1 MEKLKEIVTQSIEK
15 QFKDGSV
22 NEIIDKAVH
31 DAIKQIITDTFGW
44 TGEARKY
51 LKERI
56 DNIMLGALQDTDF
69 EEYVATIKNII
80 NKAIPETALEE
91 YKTFVEGLQ
100 YTLGKKTEKFQ
111 KVTLSQLLEEYAK
124 WVEKQSFSYDDC
136 ETVEEGYA
144 SLTCSVEHVEE
155 EEKNIY
161 VKPTHYLDFR
171 VLGVDCPPSDYDI
184 KIEITDNYDHNFRI
198 KTNYELRDYR
208 SLNPFELYLL
218 ELENNYAT
226 IILNEEGLEQD
237 IEVEVEY

>member
-1 MEKLKEIVTQSIEK
+1 MEKLKELVNQSIEK
-15 QFKDGSV
+15 QFEDGRVS
-22 NEIIDKAVH
+22 EIIDNAVC
-31 DAIKQIITDTFGW
+31 DAVKQVIKDTFGW
-44 TGEARKY
+44 NGKARTY

-56 DNIMLGALQDTDF
+56 DEIMLSALKDTDF
-69 EEYVATIKNII
+69 ESYVATIKNII

-124 WVEKQSFSYDDC
+124 WVEKQSFSYDEC
-136 ETVEEGYA
+136 ENVDDGYA

-155 EEKNIY
+155 EEKNIWA
-161 VKPTHYLDFR
+161 KSTHYLDFR
-171 VLGVDCPPSDYDI
+171 VLGVDCPPSDYDLKVQI
-184 KIEITDNYDHNFRI
+184 DDNYNNFRI

-208 SLNPFELYLL
+208 SLTPFELYLL
-218 ELENNYAT
+218 ELENNYTT